1 MSDVPGKRT
10 IIFDAQLFQTSAK
23 YRGMGQYISALLA
36 EICMLKEIDLI
47 VIYSTALSMKITP
60 EEISELI
67 GVGGEIFKCVG
78 LPLAGNEHG
87 KSMQHC
93 VNSNRQVIDKWMLSE
108 GLDNPIFIIGSLFQ
122 FEICATYPTNALNA
136 AIVYDLI
143 PLQHYDTY
151 AKKMRW
157 DDYLKQYKLVYD
169 ADVLLC
175 ISKTVANDL
184 QIYCSVGSSKISVI
198 NGGPVKFTGKSALDG
213 VPGGFILMPTGNDI
227 RKNNERAVK
236 AFEIFNSDND
246 YKYSLVITSY
256 FSKEEIDK
264 YKKLAKN
271 IIFTGT
277 VSNEE
282 IAWCYENCVALF
294 YPSLYE
300 GLGMPLLEAV
310 VFDKPIAASNIDVFK
325 EILGEEYYGFN
336 PLSESGMADAIGASI
351 NKGITANSKFAY
363 TEVKYKYTWFNTAKS
378 VVDAATRGFTKTE
391 IDHNKKRV
399 AVVGPHYTGVSAIGK
414 FIGELHEKMTEY
426 FNVDYYYER
435 SPIDKELR
443 GDLLGNV
450 SNYYPINKLTN
461 RQIKQYDALI
471 YNIGNSNHHT
481 ITCAKALT
489 NPDIVILHDLNIEN
503 VYKDM
508 LERHLIDVNRFN
520 IEDTLTKKYTKK
532 ASFVYSLVNRQN
544 NIIVHSKY
552 GKNVTEKLTTQTN
565 ITHIPLP
572 IDTPDNMI
580 DNGNKIFT
588 IGMAGIIA
596 GIKGVEI
603 IERIASSSAFVN
615 DRVRLFGLNF
625 AEPGLLDRLV
635 NLPNVEIVTNLTD
648 YDFQEN
654 LKKLDVFVNYRKK
667 YQGEASQATLEA
679 MRYGVPVL
687 VRSDFGW
694 YSELPDDAVIKVNN
708 EEDIIPILNK
718 LKKDKEWQNRLN
730 LNARTTTK
738 NEFTQEY
745 YVNKLLELIQER

>member
-1 MSDVPGKRT
+1 MIITKKRT
-10 IIFDAQLFQTSAK
+10 LIFDAQLFQTSAR
-23 YRGMGQYISALLA
+23 YRGMGQYISELLN
-36 EICMLKEIDLI
+36 ELSMLEELDLI
-47 VIYSTALSMKITP
+47 ILYSTLLRRKITP
-60 EEISELI
+60 DEIIELI
-67 GVGGEIFKCVG
+67 GVDGEKIKCVG
-78 LPLAGNEHG
+78 LPLAGNEPG
-87 KSMQHC
+87 KSIQHC
-93 VNSNRQVIDKWMLSE
+93 VTSNRHVLDTWMQTE

-122 FEICATYPTNALNA
+122 FEICATYPTNAIKA

-151 AKKMRW
+151 SKNMMW
-157 DDYLKQYKLVYD
+157 DDYLKQYKLVYE
-169 ADVLLC
+169 ANLLLC

-184 QIYCSVGSSKISVI
+184 QVYCSIDPSKISVI
-198 NGGPVKFTGKSALDG
+198 NGGPVKFTGETALDG
-213 VPGGFILMPTGNDI
+213 IADEFILMPTGNDI
-227 RKNNERAVK
+227 RKNNDRAIRS
-236 AFEIFNSDND
+236 FEIFNRNND
-246 YKYSLVITSY
+246 YRYSLVITSD
-256 FSKEEIDK
+256 FSDEEIEK

-277 VSNEE
+277 ISNEE
-282 IAWCYENCVALF
+282 IAWCYKNCLSLF

-325 EILGEEYYGFN
+325 EILNDHYHSFN
-336 PLSESGMADAIGASI
+336 PLSELEMADAISASI
-351 NKGITANSKFAY
+351 NRGMTIQKKMAYKKAKLKF
-363 TEVKYKYTWFNTAKS
+363 TWHNTAKA
-378 VVDAATRGFTKTE
+378 VAYAATKFANKIET
-391 IDHNKKRV
+391 HQNKKRI

-414 FIGELHEKMTEY
+414 FIGELHEKMIEH

-443 GDLLGNV
+443 GNLLGNV
-450 SNYYPINKLTN
+450 SSYYPINKLTN
-461 RQIKQYDALI
+461 DKIKNYDAVI

-489 NPDIVILHDLNIEN
+489 SPDIVILHDLNVEN

-508 LERHLIDVNRFN
+508 LDRHLIDVNRFN

-532 ASFVYSLVNRQN
+532 ASFAYSLVKRQN
-544 NIIVHSKY
+544 NVIVHSKY
-552 GKNVTEKLTTQTN
+552 GKNITEKMTTQKN

-603 IERIASSSAFVN
+603 IERIASSSLFAN
-615 DRVRLFGLNF
+615 DRVKLFGLNF

-635 NLPNVEIVTNLTD
+635 NLPNVEILTNLTD
-648 YDFQEN
+648 YEFQEN

-694 YSELPDDAVIKVNN
+694 YSELPDNAVIKVNN
-708 EEDIIPILNK
+708 EEDIIPILIK
-718 LKKDKEWQNRLN
+718 LKKDTEWHSKLK

-738 NEFTQEY
+738 KEFTQEN
-745 YVNKLLELIQER
+745 YVNKLLELIKER